1 MGRAARLII
10 DLQNDFVGK
19 DAPLRVAGA
28 VFAFL
33 QGSIPVL
40 HLRVMAAW
48 PPSGEYSATK
58 RVKSAQTF

>member
-1 MGRAARLII
+1 MGRAALLII
-10 DLQNDFVGK
+10 GFENDFVGK

-33 QGSIPVL
+33 QESTPFR
-40 HLRVMAAW
+40 HLRVMAAG